1 MAVGVDLKV
10 ARDSAAN
17 ISEGKASAEIA
28 NGTAAADSAVVKDFM
43 GKAEATAEGSAAGNR
58 SMAAAVDS
66 VGGTAEA
73 STVVALMVEAAPT
86 GAGRTVAEATGNG

>member
-58 SMAAAVDS
+58 SMAAVDS